1 MSAAAVSRMVHL
13 LEQRLGVA
21 LFERKANRLAMTSA
35 GRAYQSG
42 LTPIFDALASL
53 TAQVTAPSSVRVLT
67 IGVGPTFAMR
77 WLIPRL
83 ADFRKDEP
91 DIDVRIT
98 TGGAAAPF
106 GDDWSCGIQLGDGDW
121 PGLIAEPLFAAD
133 LLPVCAP
140 RLAAQLKRPGDLR
153 GPSLLRVAHSP
164 DDWPLWLKAA
174 GVARVTARGPEFQYY
189 GQALQAAVD
198 GLGIAMGIRPYIDD
212 DLAAG
217 RLVAPFALIGAQG
230 HALVSGLSQLPDR
243 AARLRRVPALDHPR
257 RSGAGRR
264 AAREQAPCRLSKSR
278 RLIIGGGQAGLVMS
292 HRLKQRGLAHLV
304 LERHRIAERWRS
316 ERWDGLRFQFP
327 NWSVRLPDF
336 PFPHTRSRRAS
347 RPRARSW
354 ISSRPMPL
362 SSRRRSAA
370 ASR

>member
-1 MSAAAVSRMVHL
+1 MRRLLFLNGIKAFEAAARSGSFAGAGAELNVSAAAISRMVHL

-21 LFERKANRLAMTSA
+21 LFERKANRLAMTAA

-53 TAQVTAPSSVRVLT
+53 TAQVMAPSSLRVLT

-106 GDDWSCGIQLGDGDW
+106 GDDWSCGITLGDGEW
-121 PGLIAEPLFAAD
+121 PGLVAEPLFAAD

-140 RLAAQLKRPGDLR
+140 RLAAQLKRASDLR
-153 GPSLLRVAHSP
+153 GPSLLRVAHASG
-164 DDWPLWLKAA
+164 DWPLWLKAA

-189 GQALQAAVD
+189 GQALQAAAD
-198 GLGIAMGIRPYIDD
+198 GLGVAMGIRPYIDD

-217 RLVAPFALIGAQG
+217 RLVAPFALTVPKGMRWY
-230 HALVSGLSQLPDR
+230 LVYRGFRTEQRDFAAFRRWIIR
-243 AARLRRVPALDHPR
+243 AAAGP
-257 RSGAGRR
+257 AGRK
-264 AAREQAPCRLSKSR
+264 ARRTKLS
-278 RLIIGGGQAGLVMS
+278 
-292 HRLKQRGLAHLV
+292 
-304 LERHRIAERWRS
+304 
-316 ERWDGLRFQFP
+316 
-327 NWSVRLPDF
+327 
-336 PFPHTRSRRAS
+336 
-347 RPRARSW
+347 
-354 ISSRPMPL
+354 
-362 SSRRRSAA
+362 
-370 ASR
+370 

>member
-1 MSAAAVSRMVHL
+1 MRRLLFLNGIKAFEAAARSGSFAGAGAELNVSAAAVSRMVHL

-21 LFERKANRLAMTSA
+21 LFERKANRLAMTPA

-53 TAQVTAPSSVRVLT
+53 TAQVTAPSSLRVLT

-91 DIDVRIT
+91 DIEVRIT

-106 GDDWSCGIQLGDGDW
+106 GDDWGCGIKLGDGEW

-140 RLAAQLKRPGDLR
+140 RLATQLKRPGDLR
-153 GPSLLRVAHSP
+153 GPSLLRVAHAS

-174 GVARVTARGPEFQYY
+174 GLARVTARGPEFQFY
-189 GQALQAAVD
+189 GQALQAAAAGV
-198 GLGIAMGIRPYIDD
+198 GGAVGIRPYIDD

-217 RLVAPFALIGAQG
+217 RLVAPFALTVPKGMRWD
-230 HALVSGLSQLPDR
+230 LVYRGFQSEQRDFIAFRRWIIR
-243 AARLRRVPALDHPR
+243 AAAGSADRRMR
-257 RSGAGRR
+257 R
-264 AAREQAPCRLSKSR
+264 
-278 RLIIGGGQAGLVMS
+278 
-292 HRLKQRGLAHLV
+292 
-304 LERHRIAERWRS
+304 
-316 ERWDGLRFQFP
+316 
-327 NWSVRLPDF
+327 
-336 PFPHTRSRRAS
+336 
-347 RPRARSW
+347 
-354 ISSRPMPL
+354 
-362 SSRRRSAA
+362 
-370 ASR
+370 